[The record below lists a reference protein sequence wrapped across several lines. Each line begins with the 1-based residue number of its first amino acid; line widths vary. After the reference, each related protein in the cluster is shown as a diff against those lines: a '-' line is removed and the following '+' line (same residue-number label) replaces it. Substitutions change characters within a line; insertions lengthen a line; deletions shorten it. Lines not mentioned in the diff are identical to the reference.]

1 MDTKRTGSEK
11 LRSYDRNDRSDRKI
25 SEKYFVKAL

>member
-1 MDTKRTGSEK
+1 MDTKRKGSEK

-25 SEKYFVKAL
+25 GEKCFDKAL